1 MANHTSPSQIAPWLS
16 QHAALLVTSALVAA
30 CLFIFGLEI
39 NNLPLRL
46 ASKGVPVVVLMV
58 MVIGFNR
65 QRYGKIIAAG
75 LGFCVVGDILLELR
89 GLFVPGMI
97 AFLLGHL
104 CYIGAFVSKQKQLNP
119 LNALPFALWVG
130 WAIAL
135 MWSGLG
141 ALQIPV
147 TLYTLTI
154 FVMMWRASALVASWP
169 HDRWMWCAAV
179 GAISF
184 GFSDTLI
191 AINKFHT
198 SLGEVRI
205 PIILT
210 YWAGQCLIAMS
221 VLSRDRSGDI
231 KTDVDRST

>member
-1 MANHTSPSQIAPWLS
+1 MANHTSSQIAPWLS
-16 QHAALLVTSALVAA
+16 QHTALLVTSALVAV

-46 ASKGVPVVVLMV
+46 VSKGVPVVVLMI
-58 MVIGFNR
+58 MVLGLNR
-65 QRYGKIIAAG
+65 QRYGKIIATG
-75 LGFCVVGDILLELR
+75 LGFCVVGDILLELK

-104 CYIGAFVSKQKQLNP
+104 CYIGAFFGKQTRLNL
-119 LNALPFALWVG
+119 LNAIPFALWVG

-135 MWSGLG
+135 MWPGLG
-141 ALQIPV
+141 VLQIPV

-154 FVMMWRASALVASWP
+154 FVMMWRASALVARWP
-169 HDRWMWCAAV
+169 KDRWMWCAAI

-184 GFSDTLI
+184 GLSDTLI

-210 YWAGQCLIAMS
+210 YWAGQCLIAIS
-221 VLSRDRSGDI
+221 VLSQTPSGDI
-231 KTDVDRST
+231 KTDVNRST